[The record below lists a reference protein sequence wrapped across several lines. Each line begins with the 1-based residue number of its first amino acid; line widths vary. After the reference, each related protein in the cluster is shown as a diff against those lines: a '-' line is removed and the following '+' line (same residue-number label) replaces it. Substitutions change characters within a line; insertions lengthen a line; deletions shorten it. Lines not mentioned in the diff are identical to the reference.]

1 VVEGKQVELEWKMK
15 REGLII
21 TEEDLVLA
29 ETVMAEEALKIR
41 GVGME

>member
-15 REGLII
+15 GEGLII
-21 TEEDLVLA
+21 TEEDLVLV